1 MTLHVNAHFSADTS
15 TAAYAGDATEPEPE
29 PSTPPPTTVPT
40 TPQQPEEQGPKTA
53 ILSTLGNTVIAG
65 QSFFANGLSSP
76 LATGNCNT
84 TLYEWNFGDVG
95 SQYNALVGFN
105 VGHIYDRSG
114 TYEVRLNVTD
124 ANGTVSF
131 GSTTVT
137 VLADTRRAL
146 YVSTTGNDSN
156 PGTQTAPFKTI
167 LKASKVA
174 KPGTTVHVASGTY
187 AGGIQTVTSGTA
199 TARIR
204 YVSDVK
210 WGAKIV
216 PAAGTT
222 KVYAWDE
229 RGSYVDIVG
238 FDIDGQSGMSWR
250 NGLLTRGSHNIFKD
264 NHVHH
269 IADKVPCESSGGS
282 AIGATHY
289 EYGVQAHVI
298 NNVVHHIGYTGCK
311 FIQGIYMSTSG
322 TVKNN
327 LVYAIGKSAIQ
338 LWHDA
343 NNVII
348 TNNTVFGND
357 TGIKVGGGD
366 FYHNT
371 INDNTHVSNNIIF
384 DNLTGIA
391 ETGVTGTN
399 NTYTNNLVF
408 KNTTVNF
415 QLKNGN
421 THTGTISADP
431 QFVNYHRTGG
441 GDYRLRATSP
451 AIDKGSAKDAP
462 SSDIIRTPRPQYG
475 ADDIGAYEY
484 R

>member
-1 MTLHVNAHFSADTS
+1 MKKSVALPSALLASLILAACGGSGTDDSSSQNATPTSAESFAEPGLNPVIQALPDAEAVDALAASAQSDPLTSPSADSVADTS
-15 TAAYAGDATEPEPE
+15 SNETEP
-29 PSTPPPTTVPT
+29 VY
-40 TPQQPEEQGPKTA
+40 A
-53 ILSTLGNTVIAG
+53 AVAV
-65 QSFFANGLSSP
+65 SS
-76 LATGNCNT
+76 
-84 TLYEWNFGDVG
+84 
-95 SQYNALVGFN
+95 
-105 VGHIYDRSG
+105 
-114 TYEVRLNVTD
+114 
-124 ANGTVSF
+124 
-131 GSTTVT
+131 GSTTT
-137 VLADTRRAL
+137 TTGTHL
-146 YVSTTGNDSN
+146 YVATTGSDSN
-156 PGTQTAPFKTI
+156 PGTQGAPFKTI
-167 LKASKVA
+167 LKASRSA
-174 KPGTTVHVASGTY
+174 KPGTTVHVAPGTY
-187 AGGIQTVTSGTA
+187 AGGFQTFTSGTA
-199 TARIR
+199 AARVR

-210 WGAKIV
+210 WGAKII

-238 FDIDGQSGMSWR
+238 FDIDGQSGMAWR
-250 NGLLTRGSHNIFKD
+250 NGILTRGSHNIFKD

-289 EYGVQAHVI
+289 EYGIQAHVI

-327 LVYAIGKSAIQ
+327 LVYAVGKTGIQ

-343 NNVII
+343 TDVII
-348 TNNTVFGND
+348 ANNTVFGND

-371 INDNTHVSNNIIF
+371 INDNTHVTNNIVY
-384 DNLTGIA
+384 DNLIGIMESGA
-391 ETGVTGTN
+391 TGTN
-399 NTYTNNLVF
+399 NTYINNLVF
-408 KNTTVNF
+408 KNTTTNF

-421 THTGTISADP
+421 THVGTVTADP
-431 QFVNYHRTGG
+431 QFVNYRRTGG

-451 AIDKGSAKDAP
+451 AIDKGLSTYAP
-462 SSDIIRTPRPQYG
+462 SSDIIRTPRPQYR

-484 R
+484 M